1 MLSVNSTNLVDYK
14 NPGTITADNGDTRT
28 CFEGVDWFKNYL
40 PPDVSKILPSLFNK
54 FIQQFMRKTL
64 LQI

>member
-28 CFEGVDWFKNYL
+28 YFEGVDWF
-40 PPDVSKILPSLFNK
+40 
-54 FIQQFMRKTL
+54 
-64 LQI
+64 